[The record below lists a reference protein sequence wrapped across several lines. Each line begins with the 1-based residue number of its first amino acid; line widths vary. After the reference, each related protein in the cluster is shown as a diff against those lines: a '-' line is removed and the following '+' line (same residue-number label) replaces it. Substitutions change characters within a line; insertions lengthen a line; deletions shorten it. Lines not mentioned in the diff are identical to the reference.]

1 MEHADIL
8 HRPLRPP
15 CRTNQIEFDLHL
27 VNPDSCYV
35 RVPLVLRT
43 KSNFK
48 AVILKWIFR
57 IKTNRPPLSLCC
69 LVNFMEGK
77 VSVLPRA
84 PSSLFAGVQEKQ
96 IAVIVRTVAD
106 DMMGLRGTMK
116 VVVLRFTET
125 VRARIVNA
133 DSECLTF
140 DQLAHLHK

>member
-77 VSVLPRA
+77 
-84 PSSLFAGVQEKQ
+84 

-140 DQLAHLHK
+140 DQLAHHT

>member
-1 MEHADIL
+1 MEHRRPRTPSHPPPAPRNL
-8 HRPLRPP
+8 HPL
-15 CRTNQIEFDLHL
+15 
-27 VNPDSCYV
+27 
-35 RVPLVLRT
+35 
-43 KSNFK
+43 
-48 AVILKWIFR
+48 
-57 IKTNRPPLSLCC
+57 
-69 LVNFMEGK
+69 
-77 VSVLPRA
+77 
-84 PSSLFAGVQEKQ
+84 QEKQ